1 LLSNFAEGGMTETVL
16 AVLQAIN
23 AQAGVV
29 VTSMVVIWC
38 GPYPLAGGIFILSR
52 EL

>member
-1 LLSNFAEGGMTETVL
+1 VL